1 MSYSN
6 LIDIIKN
13 DLNNKDRIY
22 IERNQ
27 DEIVQKLQSLSKY
40 VNDII
45 KSFSKNSSDETI
57 RYLHQKYNKILSLD
71 NLRKIKDILEFKY
84 LSGGEAEKL
93 ADMQSQLGE
102 SETSICLQNIPL
114 LVMKILLNP
123 KYLFIAIDTILK
135 KIYSI
140 FNISFSWLDFT
151 EKLDWVYIYLFIS
164 ASFPCL
170 GGFSNFLIIIKS
182 LMDRKYFL
190 TKMLITYFKYIYFT
204 YC

>member
-57 RYLHQKYNKILSLD
+57 RYLHQKYNFVPRNKHL
-71 NLRKIKDILEFKY
+71 
-84 LSGGEAEKL
+84 
-93 ADMQSQLGE
+93 
-102 SETSICLQNIPL
+102 
-114 LVMKILLNP
+114 
-123 KYLFIAIDTILK
+123 
-135 KIYSI
+135 
-140 FNISFSWLDFT
+140 
-151 EKLDWVYIYLFIS
+151 
-164 ASFPCL
+164 
-170 GGFSNFLIIIKS
+170 
-182 LMDRKYFL
+182 
-190 TKMLITYFKYIYFT
+190 
-204 YC
+204 